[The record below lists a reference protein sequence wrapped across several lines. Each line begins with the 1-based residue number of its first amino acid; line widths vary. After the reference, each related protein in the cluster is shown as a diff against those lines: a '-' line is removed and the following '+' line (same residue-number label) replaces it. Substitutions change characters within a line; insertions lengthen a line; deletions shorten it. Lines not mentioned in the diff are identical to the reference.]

1 MRRVIFFSS
10 LVLGTCALWA
20 CSASDEHDHANASP
34 GASAA
39 FEDAY
44 EQTEFGKA
52 DSSGCSGVV
61 VPDSSGFNKRV
72 AMTFDDGPNPETTPQ
87 VLDILKKYSVPAAF
101 FINGS
106 RVNGDSARAVL
117 DRILAE
123 GHILANHSQK
133 HLNLKTL
140 SSSAVN
146 EQVKLT
152 HDIIAGT
159 GITPKYF
166 RFPFGS
172 ANCSAIDIVE
182 GYGLIVTGWHI
193 DSGDWCYASAKGGV
207 GYCHPDT
214 FRYVPNSFRSD
225 MVGYTLSQVRKR
237 KGGIVLFHDIHQNT
251 ADSVE
256 AVISTLKNEGY
267 TFVNVDDEA
276 TFPVLN
282 GGQPIPVPFVGDPC
296 EKNEDC
302 GFTNGSQTGSCHLY
316 TPTGTSQE
324 EGFCTV
330 GCEGYCPDKTGK
342 APTFCASLDGGQ
354 SGSCVSKSGTANDN
368 CAGLPGTSAQT
379 VQRFVGSS
387 GAPPVSSTVCLP
399 E

>member
-1 MRRVIFFSS
+1 MRRTLTLSS
-10 LVLGTCALWA
+10 LVLATCAVVA
-20 CSASDEHDHANASP
+20 CSGSDDDHSEVTP
-34 GASAA
+34 DQSAA
-39 FEDAY
+39 FEDAF

-87 VLDILKKYSVPAAF
+87 VLDLLKKYSVPATF

-106 RVNGDSARAVL
+106 RVNGDAARAVL
-117 DRILAE
+117 TRILAE

-140 SSSAVN
+140 SSSQVDQ
-146 EQVKLT
+146 QVKQT
-152 HDIIAGT
+152 HEIIASTGT
-159 GITPKYF
+159 TPKYF

-172 ANCSAIDIVE
+172 ANCSAIEIVK
-182 GYGLIVTGWHI
+182 GYGLITTGWHI

-214 FRYVPNSFRSD
+214 FRYVPDSFRSD

-237 KGGIVLFHDIHQNT
+237 GGGVVLFHDIHQNT
-251 ADSVE
+251 ADSLE
-256 AVISTLKNEGY
+256 AVLSTLQNEGF
-267 TFVNVDDEA
+267 TFVNVDDTA

-282 GGQPIPVPFVGDPC
+282 GGQAVPVPFVGDSC
-296 EKNEDC
+296 DTNDDC
-302 GFTNGSQTGSCHLY
+302 GFSNGSATGSCHRF
-316 TPTGTSQE
+316 TPAGGTEQ
-324 EGFCTV
+324 GFCTV
-330 GCEGYCPDKTGK
+330 SCEGYCPDRPGK

-354 SGSCVSKSGTANDN
+354 SGSCVPKSHTINDN
-368 CAGLPGTSAQT
+368 CGALTGTTAKDA
-379 VQRFVGSS
+379 QRFVGNS
-387 GAPPVSSTVCLP
+387 GAPPVTSKVCLP